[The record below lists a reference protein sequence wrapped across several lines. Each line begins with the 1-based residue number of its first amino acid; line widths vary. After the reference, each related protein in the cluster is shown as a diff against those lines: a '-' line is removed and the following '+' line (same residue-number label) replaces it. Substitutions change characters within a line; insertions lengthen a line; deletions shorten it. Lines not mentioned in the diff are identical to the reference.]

1 MATNQRTGII
11 AKYAKNLGPLLQGL
25 TGSGVS
31 GGLGGLGGLGSSGT
45 FGSSGASG
53 ASGGS
58 GGFGSLPSITGITG
72 ITGIKGMPT
81 FGSLQGITGIPALG
95 SPASSGGY
103 TLQVFFYFFLY
114 GFVIFLLLL
123 LIHYTVYPM
132 FRFVPGGKGFIP
144 VSTST
149 DYSQYWTKG
158 TQPLI
163 TNPAPD
169 STVLTDP
176 LMSYHFDKMYTLSID
191 ICLTDLTKVSGI
203 DRLIFY
209 GSTNSRSL
217 AITPNQT
224 IPEQIAST
232 SSASGVS
239 MVCYVDPDTNN
250 LLVTYFLKDGTDTL
264 QRSSFPVQNIPLYTP
279 FRITIV
285 YDTNI
290 FTVYYNGMQVSQTP
304 LFGKSPRSLGSKHSF
319 YANTSSN
326 KCGYVQNLLLW
337 NRPLLYTEITG
348 LNVGLTPIKKFAL
361 PNTKPAGLAASC
373 PTVNF
378 GNLGM

>member
-25 TGSGVS
+25 TGSGP
-31 GGLGGLGGLGSSGT
+31 GGAAGGAGSFGGLGSGPSGLSGVSGLSGMSGVSGT
-45 FGSSGASG
+45 FGS
-53 ASGGS
+53 
-58 GGFGSLPSITGITG
+58 FGSMPSF
-72 ITGIKGMPT
+72 P
-81 FGSLQGITGIPALG
+81 GIPALG
-95 SPASSGGY
+95 ALASPASSGGY

-158 TQPLI
+158 TQPLL

-176 LMSYHFDKMYTLSID
+176 LMSYHFDKMYSLSID

-203 DRLIFY
+203 NRLIFY
-209 GSTNSRSL
+209 GSTNRFNPTSL
-217 AITPNQT
+217 TMTPNQS

-290 FTVYYNGMQVSQTP
+290 FTVYYNGMKVSQTP

-319 YANTSSN
+319 YANTSPN

-361 PNTKPAGLAASC
+361 PNTKPSGLPASC
-373 PTVNF
+373 PTVNL